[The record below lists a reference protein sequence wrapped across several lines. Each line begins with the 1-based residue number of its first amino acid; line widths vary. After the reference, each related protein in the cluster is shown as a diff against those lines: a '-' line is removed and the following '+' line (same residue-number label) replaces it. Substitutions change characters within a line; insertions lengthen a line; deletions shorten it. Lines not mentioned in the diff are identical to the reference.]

1 MQWLKSV
8 FSEPDG
14 TGSSSRLLTGAIV
27 FATLFVIV
35 FLTAVHKE
43 LPNLPMCGEFI
54 ALTSAALYGTNKIS
68 TTFLS
73 RRQPPETAPGAQSAV
88 DAPK

>member
-1 MQWLKSV
+1 MQWLQSV

-14 TGSSSRLLTGAIV
+14 SGSSSRVLTGAIV
-27 FATLFVIV
+27 FTILGLIV
-35 FLTAVHKE
+35 FLTLVHKQ
-43 LPNLPMCGEFI
+43 LPDLPTCGEFI